1 MATVPRVVVVGGGFG
16 GLSVVRALRNAPVQ
30 VIFIDKSNHHLFQP
44 LLYQVAT
51 ATLGPAEIAT
61 PLRQLVAK
69 QKNVMLGLAELSGVD
84 TVKRQILVNYLGK
97 TDARFDF
104 DYLVLATGATH
115 NYFGHNEFAKFAP
128 GLKRVGD
135 AISVRDR
142 ILRVFE
148 MAEMEDEPKKHQD
161 LLTFV
166 LVGGGPTGVELA
178 GAIAE
183 LRRYTLA
190 SEYRRVDPQSAKVIL
205 LQSGDRILPSFHEDL
220 SKAAH
225 ARLERLGVE
234 VQTGVKVTGVD
245 EAGVDTSTGR
255 IASRT
260 VIWTAGVT
268 PSPAG
273 KWLGSATDKAGRVMV
288 NRNCEVEGQPGIFA
302 VGDTACFET
311 DGGPLPGVAQVA
323 LQQGNHVGAVIAAR
337 VSGNPEPEP
346 FRYKDKG
353 NMAVVGRNFAVIE
366 IGGYRS
372 AGFFAWLIWA
382 FIHVVYLAATGN
394 RLRVITQWIWSYL
407 TFQRGSRLIVDAKDK
422 APRPTS

>member
-1 MATVPRVVVVGGGFG
+1 MATVPKPRVVVVGGGFG
-16 GLSVVRALRNAPVQ
+16 GLSTVYALRNAPVQ

-69 QKNVMLGLAELSGVD
+69 QKNVILGLAELSGVD
-84 TVKRQILVNYLGK
+84 TAKRQILVNYLGK
-97 TDARFDF
+97 KDARFDF

-128 GLKRVGD
+128 GLKKVGD

-148 MAEMEDEPKKHQD
+148 MAEMEDDPKQHQD

-183 LRRYTLA
+183 LRRFTLA

-205 LQSGDRILPSFHEDL
+205 LQSGDRILPSFHEDMA
-220 SKAAH
+220 KAAH
-225 ARLERLGVE
+225 ARLEYLGVE
-234 VQTGVKVTGVD
+234 VQTGVRVTGVD
-245 EAGVDTSTGR
+245 EAGVDTSKGR

-273 KWLGSATDKAGRVMV
+273 TWLGGATDKSGRVKV
-288 NRNCEVEGQPGIFA
+288 DPNCE
-302 VGDTACFET
+302 
-311 DGGPLPGVAQVA
+311 
-323 LQQGNHVGAVIAAR
+323 
-337 VSGNPEPEP
+337 
-346 FRYKDKG
+346 
-353 NMAVVGRNFAVIE
+353 
-366 IGGYRS
+366 
-372 AGFFAWLIWA
+372 
-382 FIHVVYLAATGN
+382 
-394 RLRVITQWIWSYL
+394 
-407 TFQRGSRLIVDAKDK
+407 
-422 APRPTS
+422 